1 MATWV
6 NLLDII
12 YPVGSIYQST
22 NSTSPASVVG
32 GTWSAIGGRFLLGAN
47 STYTAGSQDGA
58 ATVTLTV
65 DQMPSHAHSGTR
77 TITSTLSQNFEGR
90 ENFAL
95 SGQSVDTRYTF
106 NDWTNATGGAST
118 YKHATLLRSLYLAK
132 NSIAMFLEVM

>member
-65 DQMPSHAHSGTR
+65 DQMPSHQHTFSGS
-77 TITSTLSQNFEGR
+77 TSP
-90 ENFAL
+90 
-95 SGQSVDTRYTF
+95 YTGGTANSICF
-106 NDWTNATGGAST
+106 GPNPPTHPDYIGGDIIDYTGGAST
-118 YKHATLLRSLYLAK
+118 YKHAALLRSLYLAK
-132 NSIAMFLEVM
+132 NSIAMFLGAM